1 MTSGAGTSGAGAH
14 RRLGIPPLQRWTR
27 AELALAGL
35 LLAVSAAG
43 WLFTHQLAMPGM
55 RVGILTGTHSMDE
68 ATQPAMD
75 EPMQPL
81 PATVVLFVG
90 TWMVMMAAMM
100 LPAIAPFTV
109 GMTRIMRTGG
119 AGVGGTAALTAGY
132 FVVWT
137 AAGLVAYLVLR
148 GFEVIS
154 AGSGTAAAR
163 AGALVL
169 LVAGIYQFTS
179 LKRVCLRHCRSPAL
193 LVMQHGQRAVRS
205 RFGAFRAGISHG
217 GYCLGCC
224 WALMAVLLA
233 TGVMSLVW
241 MGIVAAFIAVEKVH
255 RRGETIGRVLGGVL
269 VAAAV
274 AVLIEPGVVAVLA

>member
-1 MTSGAGTSGAGAH
+1 MTSGAGAH
-14 RRLGIPPLQRWTR
+14 RRLGIPPLRRWTR

-35 LLAVSAAG
+35 LLAVSAAA
-43 WLFTHQLAMPGM
+43 WLFTHQLAMPEM
-55 RVGILTGTHSMDE
+55 RVGILTGAHPMDE
-68 ATQPAMD
+68 AMQPAMD
-75 EPMQPL
+75 EAMQPVT
-81 PATVVLFVG
+81 AAVVLFVG

-109 GMTRIMRTGG
+109 GMTRIMRAGG
-119 AGVGGTAALTAGY
+119 AGLGGTAALTAGY

-137 AAGLVAYLVLR
+137 GAGLAAYLVLW
-148 GFEVIS
+148 GFEVIA
-154 AGSGTAAAR
+154 AGSGEAAAR
-163 AGALVL
+163 AGAAVL
-169 LVAGIYQFTS
+169 LVAGIYQFTP

-193 LVMQHGQRAVRS
+193 LVMQHGQKAVRS
-205 RFGAFRAGISHG
+205 RFGAFRAGIGHG

-241 MGIVAAFIAVEKVH
+241 MGVVAAVIAVEKVH
-255 RRGETIGRVLGGVL
+255 RRGGAIGRVLGWVL